1 MIIKRKPFVV
11 ISLVILLFVV
21 GILNYN
27 LVHKDPKMAEG
38 NAIDNEGP
46 INAELVDGKTEEE
59 IMADS
64 KRLSKEFFIEYR
76 LERDKN
82 RSQNI
87 SLLENIVSNKDTDN
101 ETRSEAQKEMIN
113 LVKLSEKEMVIENL
127 IRAKGFNDVIVF
139 IHDGYV
145 NAIVDSEELSAA
157 HAAQIQ
163 DIINKETGISL
174 DKISIATTN

>member
-64 KRLSKEFFIEYR
+64 KRLSKEFFI
-76 LERDKN
+76 
-82 RSQNI
+82 
-87 SLLENIVSNKDTDN
+87 
-101 ETRSEAQKEMIN
+101 
-113 LVKLSEKEMVIENL
+113 
-127 IRAKGFNDVIVF
+127 
-139 IHDGYV
+139 
-145 NAIVDSEELSAA
+145 
-157 HAAQIQ
+157 
-163 DIINKETGISL
+163 GI
-174 DKISIATTN
+174 DWRG